1 MKIMGKEYGLRYTVG
16 AQEEIAALKDDP
28 ELGKIKVTA
37 QIPLILSKWHE
48 KAESLLAKEEGREYE
63 PQPLDYETVQHLTQ
77 LEFDELLREC
87 ERVRKRDS
95 ERTVEEAAPAEAEKK
110 TDEAAAG

>member
-63 PQPLDYETVQHLTQ
+63 PQPLDYETIQHLTQ
-77 LEFDELLREC
+77 LEFDELLKEC

-95 ERTVEEAAPAEAEKK
+95 QRTVEEAPAMAEKK
-110 TDEAAAG
+110 TGKAAAG

>member
-87 ERVRKRDS
+87 ERVCKRDS
-95 ERTVEEAAPAEAEKK
+95 QRTVEEAPAETEKK

>member
-28 ELGKIKVTA
+28 ELGKNKVTA
-37 QIPLILSKWHE
+37 QIPIILSKWNE

-63 PQPLDYETVQHLTQ
+63 PQPLDYETIQHLTQ

-95 ERTVEEAAPAEAEKK
+95 QRTVEEAPAEAEKK